1 MALYIFNQEKEFK
14 RTMEII
20 DIGCHILFG
29 YVQDSVESYFLF
41 SISRFTPQE
50 ESSKKDII
58 KYLEVF
64 ICIEINT
71 SLQLIHSNSL
81 RLDFNDG

>member
-29 YVQDSVESYFLF
+29 YVQDYVESYK
-41 SISRFTPQE
+41 QM
-50 ESSKKDII
+50 
-58 KYLEVF
+58 
-64 ICIEINT
+64 
-71 SLQLIHSNSL
+71 
-81 RLDFNDG
+81 